1 MVRKNEP
8 ATLNCKANGNPTP
21 QIHWFVN
28 GQKVKING
36 HRLQWPDG
44 ALFFLQVQ
52 TGNGKSKDTSDTGIY
67 HCVASNDYGKV
78 RSRNATLSVA
88 CK

>member
-1 MVRKNEP
+1 MKS
-8 ATLNCKANGNPTP
+8 T
-21 QIHWFVN
+21 
-28 GQKVKING
+28 G
-36 HRLQWPDG
+36 HRLQWPNG

-52 TGNGKSKDTSDTGIY
+52 SGNGKNKESSDTGTY